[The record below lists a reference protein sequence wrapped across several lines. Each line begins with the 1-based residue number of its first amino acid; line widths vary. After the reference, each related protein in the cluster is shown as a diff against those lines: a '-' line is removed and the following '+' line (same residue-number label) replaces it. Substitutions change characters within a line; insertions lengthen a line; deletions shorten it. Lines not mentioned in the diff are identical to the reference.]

1 MMQLPVPPPGRRVA
15 TPLALAIVS
24 LVAATAL
31 WVAVTDAENPAEV
44 RQFNAAIPI
53 EPINVPQGLAV
64 ASLSQQAVSI
74 HVSSSEDTFKEL
86 TTANF
91 VARIDLAGVQEL
103 FTTSLVNVEVVDR
116 EDDVDIA
123 ETTPQFVEVTLEQE
137 TTKQVPV
144 QVNRNGSPLPGYV
157 VTALEANPLNVRVRG
172 ASSRIQQVESAAIDV
187 NLTGLRTNLEAQ
199 YRLTAR
205 DGRGADIGGVIL
217 EPASAQVNVALQQ
230 REISVPVAVQPQV
243 RGSVGE
249 GYQLNGVS
257 VEPLVV
263 SVTGSQ
269 DAVQAVTSVSTEPID
284 ISGITNDI
292 TRTVRLQL
300 PANVRPAT
308 GRDSV
313 SVSFN
318 VKPAQGE
325 RVFAV
330 APEVDNVSNNLRA
343 MLQTTAVN
351 VTIRGEEPALRRL
364 APGAVRVRVNASG
377 LPEGVHVVNAEVALP
392 EGVTLI
398 SFDPPQVILILRP

>member
-31 WVAVTDAENPAEV
+31 WVAVTDAENPATV

-74 HVSSSEDTFKEL
+74 RVSSSEDTFNQL

-91 VARIDLAGVQEL
+91 VARIDLAGVHEL
-103 FTTSLVNVEVVDR
+103 FTTSLVTVEVVDR

-123 ETTPQFVEVTLEQE
+123 ETTPQFVDVTLEQE
-137 TTKQVPV
+137 TTRQVPV
-144 QVNRNGSPLPGYV
+144 QVNRNGSPVSGYV
-157 VTALEANPLNVRVRG
+157 VTALEASPLNVRVRG
-172 ASSRIQQVESAAIDV
+172 ASSRIQQVESAAADV

-199 YRLTAR
+199 YGLTAR

-230 REISVPVAVQPQV
+230 REITVPVAVQPQI

-263 SVTGSQ
+263 SVTGPQ
-269 DAVQAVTSVSTEPID
+269 DAVQAVTPISTEPID
-284 ISGITNDI
+284 ISGITSDI
-292 TRTVRLQL
+292 TRTVRLQP
-300 PANVRPAT
+300 PANVSLA
-308 GRDSV
+308 RDRV

-318 VKPAQGE
+318 VEPSQGE

-330 APEVDNVSNNLRA
+330 APEVDNVSNNLRP

-364 APGAVRVRVNASG
+364 APGAVRVRANASG
-377 LPEGVHVVNAEVALP
+377 LPEGVHVVNAEVSLP

>member
-1 MMQLPVPPPGRRVA
+1 MPPPGRRVA

-44 RQFNAAIPI
+44 RQFKAAIPI

-74 HVSSSEDTFKEL
+74 RVSSSEDTFNEL

-91 VARIDLAGVQEL
+91 VARIDLAGVQEF
-103 FTTSLVNVEVVDR
+103 FTTSLVTVDVVDR
-116 EDDVDIA
+116 EDEVDIA
-123 ETTPQFVEVTLEQE
+123 ETTPQFVDVTLEQE
-137 TTKQVPV
+137 TTRQVPV

-157 VTALEANPLNVRVRG
+157 VTALEASPLNVRVRG

-230 REISVPVAVQPQV
+230 REITVPVAVQPQI

-263 SVTGSQ
+263 SVTGTQ
-269 DAVQAVTSVSTEPID
+269 DAVQAVTFISTDPID
-284 ISGITNDI
+284 ISGITSDI
-292 TRTVRLQL
+292 TRTVRLQ
-300 PANVRPAT
+300 PPSNVKLA
-308 GRDSV
+308 RDSV

-318 VKPAQGE
+318 VEPSQGE

-330 APEVDNVSNNLRA
+330 APEVDNVSNNLRP

-377 LPEGVHVVNAEVALP
+377 LPEGVHVVNAEVSLP
-392 EGVTLI
+392 EGVTLV
-398 SFDPPQVILILRP
+398 SFDPPQAILILRP

>member
-74 HVSSSEDTFKEL
+74 SVSSSEDTFNEL

-103 FTTSLVNVEVVDR
+103 FTTSLVNVQVVDR
-116 EDDVDIA
+116 EDDVEIA
-123 ETTPQFVEVTLEQE
+123 ETTPQFVDVTLEQE

-172 ASSRIQQVESAAIDV
+172 ASSRIQQVESAAVDV

-263 SVTGSQ
+263 SVTGTQ
-269 DAVQAVTSVSTEPID
+269 DAVQAVASISTEPID

-300 PANVRPAT
+300 PANVRPA
-308 GRDSV
+308 RDSV

-318 VKPAQGE
+318 VEPAQGE

-330 APEVDNVSNNLRA
+330 APEVDNVSNNLRP

-377 LPEGVHVVNAEVALP
+377 LPEGVHVANAEVSLP

>member
-24 LVAATAL
+24 LVTATAL

-74 HVSSSEDTFKEL
+74 RVSSSEETFNEL

-91 VARIDLAGVQEL
+91 VARIDLAGVHEL
-103 FTTSLVNVEVVDR
+103 FTTSLVTVDVVNR
-116 EDDVDIA
+116 EDEIDIA
-123 ETTPQFVEVTLEQE
+123 ETTPQFVDVTLEQE
-137 TTKQVPV
+137 TTRQVPV

-157 VTALEANPLNVRVRG
+157 VTALEANPLTVRVRG

-205 DGRGADIGGVIL
+205 DGRGADIGGVIF

-230 REISVPVAVQPQV
+230 REITVPVAVQPQI

-263 SVTGSQ
+263 SVTGPQ
-269 DAVQAVTSVSTEPID
+269 DAVQAVTPISTEPID
-284 ISGITNDI
+284 ISGITSDI
-292 TRTVRLQL
+292 TRTVRLQP
-300 PANVRPAT
+300 PANVSLA
-308 GRDSV
+308 RDRV

-318 VKPAQGE
+318 VEPSQGE

-330 APEVDNVSNNLRA
+330 APEVDNVSNNLRP

-364 APGAVRVRVNASG
+364 APGAVRVRANASG
-377 LPEGVHVVNAEVALP
+377 LPEGVHVVNAEVSLP

>member
-1 MMQLPVPPPGRRVA
+1 MMQLPVPPPGRRAA
-15 TPLALAIVS
+15 TPLALALVS

-74 HVSSSEDTFKEL
+74 RVSSSEDTFNEL

-116 EDDVDIA
+116 EDDVEVA
-123 ETTPQFVEVTLEQE
+123 ETTPQFVDVTLEQE

-144 QVNRNGSPLPGYV
+144 QVNRNGSPLQGYV

-172 ASSRIQQVESAAIDV
+172 ASSRIQQVESAAVDV

-269 DAVQAVTSVSTEPID
+269 DAVQAVTSISTEPID

-300 PANVRPAT
+300 PANVRPA
-308 GRDSV
+308 RDNV

-318 VKPAQGE
+318 VEPSQGE

-364 APGAVRVRVNASG
+364 APGAVRARVNASG
-377 LPEGVHVVNAEVALP
+377 LPEGVHVVNAEVSLP